1 MISTEKLTILIA
13 EDDPPSRALLAA
25 GLTQGGYRVIEAVD
39 GEEAVRLAIECQP
52 DLAILDVMM
61 PKMGGI
67 DAARA
72 IAQEAGTPFLFLS
85 AVDQTDVVK
94 RAVEL
99 GAMGYLV
106 KPFNVTQLVPTVS
119 AALQRASELERLR
132 VAESNLT
139 AALSLGRET
148 SVAVGILMERQG
160 VSQARAFTTLRMAA
174 RRQRCKVAQV
184 AARLIDATET
194 LNAIIAADPDEG
206 SERPS
211 GDKLPS

>member
-1 MISTEKLTILIA
+1 MNPPDHITILIA

-25 GLTQGGYRVIEAVD
+25 GLTQSGYRVIEAAD

-67 DAARA
+67 DAARV
-72 IAQEAGTPFLFLS
+72 IAQETGTPFIFLS
-85 AVDQTDVVK
+85 ALDQTDVVK
-94 RAVEL
+94 QGVEL

-119 AALQRASELERLR
+119 AALLRAGELAQLR
-132 VAESNLT
+132 IAQSNLT

-148 SVAVGILMERQG
+148 SVAVGILMERLG

-184 AARLIDATET
+184 ATRLIEATET
-194 LNAIIAADPDEG
+194 LNAIIAADPVSTD
-206 SERPS
+206 SSSPDDLAER
-211 GDKLPS
+211 